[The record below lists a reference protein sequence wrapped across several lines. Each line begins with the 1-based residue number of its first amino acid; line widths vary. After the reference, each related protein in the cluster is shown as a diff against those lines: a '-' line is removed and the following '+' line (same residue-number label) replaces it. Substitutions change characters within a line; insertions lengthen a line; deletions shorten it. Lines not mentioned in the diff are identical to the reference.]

1 MPGTSVMTSS
11 EGAII
16 IAEMVFKQITNVYK
30 VRTKAYIYQLQS
42 ASPELRQ
49 DSDDNRQVM

>member
-1 MPGTSVMTSS
+1 MPGTSVMTSF

-16 IAEMVFKQITNVYK
+16 IAEMVFKQIANVYK

-49 DSDDNRQVM
+49 DSDDNRQPM